1 MPYPSSFETVSVIRP
16 RAHVNLDP
24 ARVSTLLERAF
35 TAGGS
40 TVTNSDG
47 TYFEFRRP
55 YGSARIPWLVRA
67 GTIRTE
73 SRGDSIEV
81 KGEALVRLGPGLLAL
96 LVFTAFPALVG
107 ARPMDSVLS
116 LLVSGGVIQFLY
128 LRAVFGFSKYVAAL
142 CSQVS
147 SLDTEMDLRA

>member
-1 MPYPSSFETVSVIRP
+1 M
-16 RAHVNLDP
+16 
-24 ARVSTLLERAF
+24 
-35 TAGGS
+35 
-40 TVTNSDG
+40 
-47 TYFEFRRP
+47 
-55 YGSARIPWLVRA
+55 
-67 GTIRTE
+67 
-73 SRGDSIEV
+73 

-116 LLVSGGVIQFLY
+116 FLVSGGVIQFLY

-147 SLDTEMDLRA
+147 SLDTEMDPRA